1 MIVKSKDL
9 TPIMPQFYFDPNF
22 NSQNDDFVDFFHASK
37 GSAG

>member
-9 TPIMPQFYFDPNF
+9 TPILTPISI

>member
-9 TPIMPQFYFDPNF
+9 TPIFDPNF